1 MTDTQIFSFLVMPF
15 LFVLTCSMVFF
26 SSKRTKPDKPVDP
39 PAPVTRPTS
48 YTRKPRKQLTSAKQA
63 DAVED

>member
-1 MTDTQIFSFLVMPF
+1 MTDPQIFSFLVMPF
-15 LFVLTCSMVFF
+15 LFVLTCGMVFF
-26 SSKRTKPDKPVDP
+26 YSKQLKPDKPVNRP
-39 PAPVTRPTS
+39 ESVTRPTS